1 MTYYIKS
8 LATLVALGG
17 LVACSNGVPVSD
29 ATAQAGAKQ
38 VVTPIIA
45 AQIPGANTEVITN
58 CIIDAA
64 TASEIFALFGA
75 TVTGATEK
83 TTELVLQIAA
93 RPEAV
98 TCIADAS
105 LTSLLAGAT

>member
-1 MTYYIKS
+1 LKTF
-8 LATLVALGG
+8 ATLAAFGA
-17 LVACSNGVPVSD
+17 LVACSNGAPVSD
-29 ATAQAGAKQ
+29 EVAQAGAKK
-38 VVTPIIA
+38 VITPIIS

-58 CIIDAA
+58 CIIESA

-83 TTELVLQIAA
+83 TTELVLEIAA

-98 TCIADAS
+98 SCIANAS
-105 LTSLLAGAT
+105 LTTLLAGTT